1 MPQFEK
7 STSAPIAPLLKFL
20 REEFGDL
27 TAKVNAMIADGKVS
41 YSRTLKKFD
50 QLKFQFIFYPKIL
63 PILEKSNMF
72 LSYA

>member
-7 STSAPIAPLLKFL
+7 STSPPIAPLLKFL

-50 QLKFQFIFYPKIL
+50 
-63 PILEKSNMF
+63 
-72 LSYA
+72 

>member
-7 STSAPIAPLLKFL
+7 SSSAHIAPLLKFL

-41 YSRTLKKFD
+41 YSRKFSSKCRS
-50 QLKFQFIFYPKIL
+50 LTRF
-63 PILEKSNMF
+63 
-72 LSYA
+72 